1 MAKQK
6 GIVKLEG
13 TIADITFYKSQDG
26 YLAREKGGVPA
37 ARIANDPA
45 FQRTREN
52 GLEFGRAGKAGKL
65 LRDSVRGLLLNAS
78 DSKMVARLT
87 RQMVRVVK
95 LDAVNPRGERNVI
108 DGETELL
115 EGFEFNLR
123 GKLGA
128 SFYAPY
134 TASIDR
140 ATGKLTVDIPAF
152 LPINMIAA
160 PAGTTHFKVI
170 SGGTE
175 VDFTNDTFVTD
186 TKESDI
192 LPLDGTPTEAMN
204 LENSVTAGST
214 LPLFIAMGLEF
225 FQEVNGVMYSLKN
238 GAYNSL
244 SLVKVSG
251 E

>member
-13 TIADITFYKSQDG
+13 TIADLTFYKSRDG

-37 ARIANDPA
+37 TRIANDPA

-65 LRDSVRGLLLNAS
+65 LRDSVRGLLVNAS
-78 DSKMVARLT
+78 DSKMVGRLT

-95 LDAVNPRGERNVI
+95 LDAVNLRGERNVI

-115 EGFEFNLR
+115 EGFEFNVR
-123 GKLGA
+123 GKLGS
-128 SFYAPY
+128 SFYARY
-134 TASIDR
+134 TAGIDR

-152 LPINMIAA
+152 VPVNMIAA

-175 VDFTNDTFVTD
+175 VDFTNETFVTD

-192 LPLDGTPTEAMN
+192 LPLDGTPTEAIS

-214 LPLFIAMGLEF
+214 LPLFVAMGLEF
-225 FQEVNGVMYSLKN
+225 FQQVNGVMYSLKN